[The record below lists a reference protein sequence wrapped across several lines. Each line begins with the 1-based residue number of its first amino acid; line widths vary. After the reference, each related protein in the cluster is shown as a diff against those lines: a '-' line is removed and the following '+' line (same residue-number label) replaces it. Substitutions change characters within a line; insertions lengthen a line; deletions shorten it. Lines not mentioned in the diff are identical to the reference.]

1 MTVNNATF
9 KRLMAIDRLR
19 TANIDLNEWKA
30 LEDELTDPECV
41 EVETIPNFYKNL
53 VNYTEKRQK
62 ALTAYYKANLEYQIE
77 LDS

>member
-1 MTVNNATF
+1 MNATF
-9 KRLMAIDRLR
+9 KRLLAIDDLR

-41 EVETIPNFYKNL
+41 EVETIPNFYKTL
-53 VNYTEKRQK
+53 AKYTEKRQK